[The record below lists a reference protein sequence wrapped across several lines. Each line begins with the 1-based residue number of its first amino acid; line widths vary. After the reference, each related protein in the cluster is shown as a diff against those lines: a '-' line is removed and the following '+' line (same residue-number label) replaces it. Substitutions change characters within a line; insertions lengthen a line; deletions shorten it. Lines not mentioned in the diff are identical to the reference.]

1 MAIFT
6 PGIQPIHT
14 NQKDAPVKIEQVH
27 EHIDLH
33 SDSFGSNH
41 SVKDR
46 DPRSRHNRQSFPDV
60 KSWPAITYKRPYKWN
75 ETIWRCNSCAL
86 HAETRCQTRNQS
98 PKFGLRTALYG
109 ETDIF
114 IHLFIFIHLKLF
126 VTDRNSRKVHFD
138 PFQNWSSKIWWI
150 KVRFFEKS
158 CIGSKRRVSWF
169 PTLRIRKWIK
179 VSAHHG
185 PCWFKTSKIDIELR
199 KGRKTRKST
208 RVMKRKWKWKKRKI
222 TIMNKIIWL
231 VQLDS
236 HRYFLDYMI
245 RKISQVSYFT
255 VINSG
260 YQIFDPDSEFDI
272 LWNYSEIKYPQSTII
287 AFRISF
293 SNLFSCQTAD
303 IFGKD
308 VNKTI
313 WRRESS
319 EKWYVSLLNVVWF
332 RKLLV
337 VYSQSQTDWLK
348 RTVSGGTKYARNIGH
363 KGDQACLERWWH

>member
-1 MAIFT
+1 
-6 PGIQPIHT
+6 
-14 NQKDAPVKIEQVH
+14 
-27 EHIDLH
+27 
-33 SDSFGSNH
+33 
-41 SVKDR
+41 
-46 DPRSRHNRQSFPDV
+46 
-60 KSWPAITYKRPYKWN
+60 
-75 ETIWRCNSCAL
+75 
-86 HAETRCQTRNQS
+86 
-98 PKFGLRTALYG
+98 
-109 ETDIF
+109 
-114 IHLFIFIHLKLF
+114 
-126 VTDRNSRKVHFD
+126 
-138 PFQNWSSKIWWI
+138 
-150 KVRFFEKS
+150 
-158 CIGSKRRVSWF
+158 
-169 PTLRIRKWIK
+169 
-179 VSAHHG
+179 
-185 PCWFKTSKIDIELR
+185 
-199 KGRKTRKST
+199 
-208 RVMKRKWKWKKRKI
+208 MKRKWKWKKRKI

-363 KGDQACLERWWH
+363 KGDQVCLEHWK